1 MINFLQS
8 SLVSFHVLPSV
19 CCCASVMPSRKQDLR
34 FITLVYCADL
44 LHNDVNFWRA
54 DLKISLESEE
64 KNKKLHFHLTDGQ
77 KKMIRSGTLIVSKF
91 ELPVKNGIAEFS
103 WEDFLRS
110 VNTQTIKFM
119 NENGR
124 IIKGSLQLN
133 A

>member
-1 MINFLQS
+1 M
-8 SLVSFHVLPSV
+8 H
-19 CCCASVMPSRKQDLR
+19 

-44 LHNDVNFWRA
+44 LLNDVNFWRA

-64 KNKKLHFHLTDGQ
+64 KNKKLHFHLKDGQ
-77 KKMIRSGTLIVSKF
+77 GQKIRSGTLIVSNL

-110 VNTQTIKFM
+110 VNTQTIKFK